1 MGFLEKHYFLIR
13 KLHVI
18 TGLLPVGI
26 FLLIHLTINSYALI
40 SPEMYNQRA
49 TLMKGLPF
57 LTFLETALIFGPILY
72 HGLFGIWVVYIAK
85 NNVLKFSYSRNW
97 AFYLQRITA
106 VITFIF
112 IIYHVLT
119 TRFSGAEINYD
130 FMSNI
135 LASSGMLAFYII
147 GVIGAVYHF
156 ANGLWAFFIDLGITV
171 GPHAQRVSALASS
184 VVFIVLSIL
193 SVQILLAF

>member
-1 MGFLEKHYFLIR
+1 MNFIEKHYFLIR

-26 FLLIHLTINSYALI
+26 FLLVHLTINSYALI

-49 TLMKGLPF
+49 AFMKELPF
-57 LTFLETALIFGPILY
+57 LSFLEVFLIFGPILY
-72 HGLFGIWVVYIAK
+72 HGLFGLWVVYIAK

-106 VITFIF
+106 IITFVF
-112 IIYHVLT
+112 LVYHVLT
-119 TRFSGAEINYD
+119 TRFANVVINYD
-130 FMSNI
+130 LMSNI
-135 LASSGMLAFYII
+135 LASPLMLAFYIVGI
-147 GVIGAVYHF
+147 VAAMYHF

-171 GPHAQRVSALASS
+171 GPHAQRMSAIASS

>member
-1 MGFLEKHYFLIR
+1 MNFIEKHYFLIR

-26 FLLIHLTINSYALI
+26 FLLVHLTINSYALI

-49 TLMKGLPF
+49 AFMKELPF
-57 LTFLETALIFGPILY
+57 LSFLEVFLIFGPILY
-72 HGLFGIWVVYIAK
+72 HGLFGLWVVYIAK

-106 VITFIF
+106 IITFVF
-112 IIYHVLT
+112 LVYHVLT
-119 TRFSGAEINYD
+119 TRFANVVINYD
-130 FMSNI
+130 LMSNI
-135 LASSGMLAFYII
+135 LASPLMLAFYIVGI
-147 GVIGAVYHF
+147 VAAMYHF

-171 GPHAQRVSALASS
+171 GSHAQRMSAIASS

>member
-1 MGFLEKHYFLIR
+1 MNFLDKHYFLIR

-26 FLLIHLTINSYALI
+26 FLLIHLTINSYVLI
-40 SPEMYNQRA
+40 SPEVYTQRA
-49 TLMKGLPF
+49 ALMKELPF
-57 LTFLETALIFGPILY
+57 LTFLEVGFIFLPILY
-72 HGLFGIWVVYIAK
+72 HGLLGLWVVYVAK
-85 NNVLKFSYSRNW
+85 NNVLKFKYSRNW

-106 VITFIF
+106 IVTFIF
-112 IIYHVLT
+112 LIYHVIT
-119 TRFSGAEINYD
+119 TRFSGAEINYE

-135 LASSGMLAFYII
+135 LASPGMLIFYIV
-147 GVIGAVYHF
+147 GVVGSVYHF

-171 GPHAQRVSALASS
+171 GPNAQRVSAIASTFLF
-184 VVFIVLSIL
+184 VVLSIL